1 MQERECRGER
11 KSTRYNRCIDMV
23 GIQVR
28 TQTYWDGLARAY
40 AALGSPLRPTQGEI
54 DTMERA
60 VAAYAAREGDRRLRG
75 LMLGVTADIATM
87 RWPTR
92 CSLLAVDL
100 CREMIRS
107 VWPGDIAGVRRAVCG
122 NWMSLPAQPYS
133 CDIAIGDGSM
143 NCVSYPDG
151 FRAVAASVFQAL
163 KREGIFVAR
172 CYAQPERRE
181 EPAVVM
187 ESLAGRENPTF
198 HHFKFRLMMAM
209 QRSLKQGVAVDEVYR
224 YWAKY
229 DLDPAVVAERQA
241 WDVEG
246 IRAIAL
252 YRDAST
258 VHFFPTLEEQRS
270 LLREYFDELSCS
282 TDACVLGERCPML
295 VLTPRRAAGERRGT

>member
-1 MQERECRGER
+1 
-11 KSTRYNRCIDMV
+11 MV
-23 GIQVR
+23 GIQAH
-28 TQTYWDGLARAY
+28 TETYWDGLARAY
-40 AALGSPLRPTQGEI
+40 AALGPPLRPTRGEI
-54 DTMERA
+54 AALERS
-60 VAAYAAREGDRRLRG
+60 VAAYAAQTGDRLLRG

-87 RWPTR
+87 RWPAR

-100 CREMIRS
+100 SREMIRS

-122 NWMSLPAQPYS
+122 NWISLPARPSS

-163 KREGIFVAR
+163 KSEGIYVAR
-172 CYAQPERRE
+172 CYAQPERKE
-181 EPAVVM
+181 EPAAVM

-198 HHFKFRLMMAM
+198 HHFKFRLLMAM
-209 QRSLKQGVAVDEVYR
+209 QRNVNEGVAVDEVYR
-224 YWAKY
+224 YWAQY
-229 DLDPAVVAERQA
+229 GLDPAVVAERQG

-246 IRAIAL
+246 VRDIQL
-252 YRDAST
+252 YRGAST

-282 TDACVLGERCPML
+282 TDACVLGERCPMV
-295 VLTPRRAAGERRGT
+295 VLTPRRAAGGRPGT